1 MKNQLFKRNPD
12 RYIISDLMN
21 IFNISSL
28 DNEKFYF
35 TIKDL
40 INNKVIEKIDDMK
53 EKLEVYY
60 LPCKAKMYLK
70 DINEQKCI
78 NILRQFIKYIEYNLQ
93 LKEKSINGKKNYRY
107 FIKSNKD
114 KVLITFD

>member
-60 LPCKAKMYLK
+60 LPCKAKVYLK
-70 DINEQKCI
+70 DITAKKCVT
-78 NILRQFIKYIEYNLQ
+78 ILRQFLKHMDYNLDPKEKYID
-93 LKEKSINGKKNYRY
+93 GKKNYLY
-107 FIKSNKD
+107 HIKCNKE